1 MAELTSNQDL
11 TGISP
16 AAVLAAD
23 GSASVQL
30 GLANMLRLSS
40 TEAALLRA
48 GLTPPTVI
56 VPTPPLLPPPPVQ
69 QHMIVGL
76 NTGPSEN
83 PGALKSMGIPF
94 VRLEQTTHVLDFKN
108 LGIGVVYLR
117 SGAPNYLSTGLK
129 SVLPAKVAEQAVAD
143 YKAQPSMDF
152 YEFLN
157 EPGGDWFWGENASS
171 AENAKRYA
179 ACARAVA
186 EAFAKLPKHPPLL
199 ISYDGGHDSSI
210 DWGEKVFAADPGLHS
225 LVDGITM
232 HPYGGTGKREQARE
246 GDRTLVELAFHK
258 TGLPIYITEVGF
270 NTLEQTGDSLKY
282 SEAEQAANI
291 ASLIEWARKLGY
303 IKAVMIFGDR
313 DEKEGGGY
321 GVRTHAGNA
330 KLALKALQTAI
341 AVS

>member
-1 MAELTSNQDL
+1 MAELISNQDL
-11 TGISP
+11 TGIAP

-40 TEAALLRA
+40 TEAATLRA

-56 VPTPPLLPPPPVQ
+56 VPPTPPVVPPPVQ

-94 VRLEQTTHVLDFKN
+94 VRLEETSHVADFKA
-108 LGIGVVYLR
+108 LGIGVIYLR
-117 SGAPNYLSTGLK
+117 SGAPTYLKTGVK
-129 SVLPAKVAEQAVAD
+129 SVSPAQSAAEALAD
-143 YKAQPSMDF
+143 YKSQPLMDF
-152 YEFLN
+152 YEFRN
-157 EPGGDWFWGENASS
+157 EPGGDWFWGENANS
-171 AENAKRYA
+171 AENAKAYA
-179 ACARAVA
+179 ASARAVA
-186 EAFAKLPKHPPLL
+186 EAFAKLPKRPPLL

-270 NTLEQTGDSLKY
+270 NTLEQTSDSLKY
-282 SEAEQAANI
+282 TEAEQAANI
-291 ASLIEWARKLGY
+291 ASIIEWARKLGY
-303 IKAVMIFGDR
+303 VKAVMIFGDR

-330 KLALKALQTAI
+330 KQSLKALKA
-341 AVS
+341 AVAAS